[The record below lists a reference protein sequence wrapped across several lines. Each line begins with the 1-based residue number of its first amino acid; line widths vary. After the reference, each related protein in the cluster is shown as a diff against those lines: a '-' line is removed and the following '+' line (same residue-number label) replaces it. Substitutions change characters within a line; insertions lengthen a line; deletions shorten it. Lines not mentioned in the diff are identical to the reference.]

1 MDQYVDVT
9 NNIHDEDV
17 NFIKA
22 FKAGDKSAF
31 DKLVLKYQDRIF
43 NLCFRFL
50 GDHEETN
57 DCAQEIFLKIFQA
70 LKKFR
75 FESTFFTWLYR
86 ITINTCET
94 RSKSLEHRHRK
105 RTVSIDNPGPK
116 GNPNPSMNIIDNCS
130 SPIEK
135 LEQKERKT
143 LIQDAI
149 NSLSSDHKTV
159 IILRDIEQLSY
170 EEIAI
175 TIGFDLGT
183 VKSRLSRARIE
194 LRKKLE
200 RVVGNGMF

>member
-1 MDQYVDVT
+1 MDNSVNAT
-9 NNIHDEDV
+9 NNAQDDDV
-17 NFIKA
+17 SFIKA
-22 FKAGDKSAF
+22 FQTGDKSAF
-31 DKLVLKYQDRIF
+31 DKLVLKYQDKIF

-50 GDHEETN
+50 GDHEDTN
-57 DCAQEIFLKIFQA
+57 DCAQEIFLKVFKA

-94 RSKSLEHRHRK
+94 RSKSLEHKYRK
-105 RTVSIDNPGPK
+105 RTVSIDNPGTI
-116 GNPNPSMNIIDNCS
+116 GNLNLSMNITDNCS

-149 NSLSSDHKTV
+149 NSLSSDHKIV

-194 LRKKLE
+194 LRKILE
-200 RVVGNGMF
+200 RVMGNGMF

>member
-1 MDQYVDVT
+1 M
-9 NNIHDEDV
+9 
-17 NFIKA
+17 
-22 FKAGDKSAF
+22 
-31 DKLVLKYQDRIF
+31 
-43 NLCFRFL
+43 
-50 GDHEETN
+50 
-57 DCAQEIFLKIFQA
+57 
-70 LKKFR
+70 
-75 FESTFFTWLYR
+75 
-86 ITINTCET
+86 
-94 RSKSLEHRHRK
+94 
-105 RTVSIDNPGPK
+105 
-116 GNPNPSMNIIDNCS
+116 SMNIADNCS

-194 LRKKLE
+194 LRKILE
-200 RVVGNGMF
+200 RVMGNGMF